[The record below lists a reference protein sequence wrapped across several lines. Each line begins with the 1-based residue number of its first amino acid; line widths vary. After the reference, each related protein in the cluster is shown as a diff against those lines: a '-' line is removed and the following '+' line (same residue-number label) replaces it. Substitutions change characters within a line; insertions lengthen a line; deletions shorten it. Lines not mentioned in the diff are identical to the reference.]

1 MIYDLIEVG
10 YCSHSHRARTNDH
23 FDASRV
29 MSWAELFLTHV
40 PDERRARFSE
50 LANLESSLTQLLVVA
65 RGAWSELQVPD
76 DAFIAFLGRCLSDD
90 AAKNLAGLH
99 ADDLFLACAYGRGV
113 PGAYEAFEQYCMRHV
128 IKSLQRKGIPAPLIA
143 DSGQDLRRRVVEM
156 QNPRPGQKC
165 YSGRGELVGWLCVTA
180 LRDARHKLDNKRRE
194 QPLTSI
200 ADMILAVD
208 EDAETAF
215 LRKTYKPELTR
226 AFQAAVASLTSEERN
241 LLRYY
246 FIKDMTIDEVGRI
259 YGIHRATA
267 ARRINRA
274 REILCERTEANFR
287 AHIPIDTSAYKDLLP
302 LIESQIRIQLATMRQ
317 ELEHAVA

>member
-1 MIYDLIEVG
+1 
-10 YCSHSHRARTNDH
+10 
-23 FDASRV
+23 
-29 MSWAELFLTHV
+29 MSWAELFLAHV
-40 PDERRARFSE
+40 PDERRAGFLE
-50 LANLESSLTQLLVVA
+50 VANLESSLTQLLVVA
-65 RGAWSELQVPD
+65 RGAWAELQVPD
-76 DAFIAFLGRCLSDD
+76 DAFVAFLGRCLSED

-128 IKSLQRKGIPAPLIA
+128 VIALQRKGIPAPLIA
-143 DSGQDLRRRVVEM
+143 DIGQDLRYRVVEM

-200 ADMILAVD
+200 AEVILAAD
-208 EDAETAF
+208 EDAEMAF

-226 AFQAAVASLTSEERN
+226 AFQTAVASLTSEERN
-241 LLRYY
+241 LLRYH
-246 FIKDMTIDEVGRI
+246 FIKNMTIDDVGRI

-267 ARRINRA
+267 ARKINRA

-287 AHIPIDTSAYKDLLP
+287 AHIAIDTSAYKDLLP
-302 LIESQIRIQLATMRQ
+302 LIESQIRIQLATMQQ
-317 ELEHAVA
+317 ELENAVA